1 MDFSYIGGADGPTSI
16 LIAGQV
22 GGNWLNFFGLIIVI
36 FILIPNII
44 YAIKF
49 KDATNKCTNK
59 VMNVLEQIGRY
70 ACMIFMVFN
79 VGLAKFGFASVEEF
93 LIYFLGNTILL
104 LAYWIIW
111 ILFFIKQSSWK
122 SMALAIIPVCIF
134 LICGV
139 TLRHVWLVISAVVFA
154 VGHIFV
160 TMQNSKNK
168 VDK

>member
-1 MDFSYIGGADGPTSI
+1 MDYGYIGGADGPTSI
-16 LIAGQV
+16 IIAGQV
-22 GGNWLNFFGLIIVI
+22 GGNWLNVFGLVIVI
-36 FILIPNII
+36 LILIPNII

-49 KDATNKCTNK
+49 KDVKNECTNIF
-59 VMNVLEQIGRY
+59 MNILEQIGRY

-79 VGLAKFGFASVEEF
+79 VGLAKFGFASVGEF
-93 LIYFLGNTILL
+93 LIYFIGNTILL

-139 TLRHVWLVISAVVFA
+139 TLRHVLLIISAIIFA
-154 VGHIFV
+154 VGHIYV
-160 TMQNSKNK
+160 TRKNIA
-168 VDK
+168 